1 MQKIQNGIETEKLV
15 DIISMNLKT
24 NDQAKYRYLEEPNL
38 NKRLKLLLEDIAK
51 QKMIVDLEQKIN
63 DEIKKSIDENQKEYY
78 LREKMRAI
86 QHELGDKAKKEN
98 EIDEL
103 RQKILKAKMPKKIEE
118 KALSELS
125 RYQSTP
131 AAMAESTVIRTC
143 LLYTSPS
150 SRDS

>member
-1 MQKIQNGIETEKLV
+1 
-15 DIISMNLKT
+15 
-24 NDQAKYRYLEEPNL
+24 
-38 NKRLKLLLEDIAK
+38 
-51 QKMIVDLEQKIN
+51 
-63 DEIKKSIDENQKEYY
+63 
-78 LREKMRAI
+78 MRAI

-131 AAMAESTVIRTC
+131 AAMAESTVIRTYLD
-143 LLYTSPS
+143 LLIELPWKKS
-150 SRDS
+150 SKDNVDLKKFKKFLMKIITHSIK